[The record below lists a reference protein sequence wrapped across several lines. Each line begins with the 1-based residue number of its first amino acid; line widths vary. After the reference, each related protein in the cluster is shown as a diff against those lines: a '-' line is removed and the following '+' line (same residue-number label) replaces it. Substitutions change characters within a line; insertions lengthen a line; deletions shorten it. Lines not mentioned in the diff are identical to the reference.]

1 MSYQIKILILS
12 FIASVIVSLIV
23 IPILRRLKV
32 GQIERK
38 EGPESHLKKQGTP
51 TMGGVVMII
60 SILAICVLM
69 YLQYIKSEPE
79 VAKKLIPLVLV
90 TIGFGIVGFV
100 DDFKKLVLKNT
111 DGLKPAFKMLGLLI
125 ISVAF
130 VIYILKFMNIGT
142 DTFIPIVKQ
151 YIKIPMLLYVPFAI
165 IVMLGATNAVNLTDG
180 IDGLATSITT
190 IVIACLTVVG
200 IVEGVKEVVILGS
213 IICGVNLGFL
223 IFNMH
228 PAKVFMGDTGSLLL
242 GGAIASMA
250 LYLKMPLILLVIAL
264 IPIIETISVIMQVVY
279 FKKTGKRI
287 FKMTPIHHHFE
298 LSGWNENKIVTVF
311 SIATLLFCITGLNI
325 I

>member
-12 FIASVIVSLIV
+12 FLASVIISLIV

-32 GQIERK
+32 GQIERVD
-38 EGPESHLKKQGTP
+38 GPESHLKKQGTP

-60 SILAICVLM
+60 TILIMAAFM
-69 YLQYIKSEPE
+69 YFQYIKAEPS
-79 VAKKLIPLVLV
+79 VAKNLVPLVLV
-90 TIGFGIVGFV
+90 TIGFGVVGFV

-111 DGLKPAFKMLGLLI
+111 DGLKPVLKMLGLLI
-125 ISVAF
+125 IA
-130 VIYILKFMNIGT
+130 VIFAIYLVNIGT
-142 DTFIPIVKQ
+142 QTFIPILRE
-151 YIKIPMLLYVPFAI
+151 YITIPMLLYIPFTI
-165 IVMLGATNAVNLTDG
+165 VVMLAATNAVNLTDG

-190 IVIACLTVVG
+190 IIIATLTVTG
-200 IVEGVKEVVILGS
+200 IVQEVKEIVILGS

-223 IFNMH
+223 LFNMH

-250 LYLKMPLILLVIAL
+250 LYLKVPLILLVIAL
-264 IPIIETISVIMQVVY
+264 IPVIETISVILQVSY

-298 LSGWNENKIVTVF
+298 LSGWNENKIVTIF
-311 SIATLLFCITGLNI
+311 SIATLVVCIVGLNI